1 MIAESHTTV
10 RAAVELITHSD
21 HYLSSWIGE
30 QGARQLVL
38 LNVFPMVV
46 GIIAINR
53 A

>member
-1 MIAESHTTV
+1 MMAESHTTV
-10 RAAVELITHSD
+10 RVAVELITHSD

>member
-1 MIAESHTTV
+1 MTAEFHITV
-10 RAAVELITHSD
+10 QAAVELITRSAL
-21 HYLSSWIGE
+21 YLSSWIGE

-46 GIIAINR
+46 GVIAINR